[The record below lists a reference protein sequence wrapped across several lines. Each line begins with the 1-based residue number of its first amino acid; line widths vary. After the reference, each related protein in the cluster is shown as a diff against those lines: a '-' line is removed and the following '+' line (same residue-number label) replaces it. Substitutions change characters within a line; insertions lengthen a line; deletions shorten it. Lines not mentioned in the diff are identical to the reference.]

1 LNKLRVCSFCLGD
14 VEDPAIYAAEPIYR
28 WQQTEMGQWVM
39 AHSRPEPV
47 WTLGL
52 DASSFGYQ
60 VHITA
65 NLSDEDA
72 TYLLLKYNI
81 PVAG

>member
-1 LNKLRVCSFCLGD
+1 
-14 VEDPAIYAAEPIYR
+14 
-28 WQQTEMGQWVM
+28 MGQWVM